1 MRSFGRTC
9 ALAAAAM
16 LLALGG
22 AAKAEPVKIR
32 LAWTVPVANTAP
44 LLPLKKELMTHL
56 GKSYTLEP
64 MHFQG
69 TPQMITA
76 LAANELEVA
85 DLAYSSLAA
94 AIQNAGM
101 KDLRIISDEFQD
113 GVEGY
118 YSDEFL
124 VRNDSGI
131 HTAKDLKGKIL
142 ATNAAGSAVDIAVRA
157 YLRKNGLDD
166 RKDVTV
172 VEAPFPTMK
181 AMLLGKKADLIPGV
195 LPFSTAPD
203 LRKAAHPLFLQREA
217 MGPTQMIIWT
227 ARADFLKKNRAA
239 MVDFMEDTIRVVRWY
254 LDPANHKA
262 AVAIAA
268 KLTKTPAK
276 VWDSWLF
283 TKKDYYRDPN
293 MLPNMTALQANMDT
307 QLQLGL
313 IKEKLDVSQYVDLS
327 IVKEAAARLK

>member
-1 MRSFGRTC
+1 
-9 ALAAAAM
+9 M
-16 LLALGG
+16 LLLAVTG
-22 AAKAEPVKIR
+22 AARAADLVKIR
-32 LAWTVPVANTAP
+32 LAWTVPVANIAP
-44 LLPLKKELMTHL
+44 LLPLKKELMKHL

-64 MHFQG
+64 VHFQG

-76 LAANELEVA
+76 LAANELEIA

-118 YSDEFL
+118 YSNEYF
-124 VRNDSGI
+124 VRRDSGI
-131 HTAKDLKGKIL
+131 RTANDLKGKIL

-157 YLRKNGLDD
+157 YLRANGIDD
-166 RKDVTV
+166 SKDVNV

-203 LRKAAHPLFLQREA
+203 LRAGAIALFRQRDA
-217 MGPTQMIIWT
+217 VGATQMIVWT
-227 ARADFLKKNRAA
+227 AREEFLKKNRAA
-239 MVDFMEDTIRVVRWY
+239 MVDFMADTLRVLRWY
-254 LDPANHKA
+254 LDPANHQE
-262 AVAIAA
+262 AVDIAA
-268 KLTKTPAK
+268 KLTKTSPQL
-276 VWDSWLF
+276 WDAWLF
-283 TKKDYYRDPN
+283 TTKDYYRDPN
-293 MLPNMTALQANMDT
+293 MLPNLAALQSNMDT
-307 QLQLGL
+307 QLKLGL

-327 IVKEAAARLK
+327 IVKEAAQRLK